1 MTIRFQNVTY
11 RYPGSDAGVFD
22 VTLDIAP
29 GELLVVI
36 GPSGSGKTTLLKL
49 LAGFLEAQSGH
60 ILVDGQDMAG
70 LPPHRRN
77 LGVVFQSYALFQ
89 HMTAAQNVAYPLK
102 VRGLSRQK
110 RLEEARLALT
120 RVGLEGFGDRLPASL
135 SGGQQQRVALARAL
149 VFSPRALL
157 LDEPLSALDAFRR
170 AEMRDE
176 IVRVQRDAAIA
187 TLHVTHDLEEAM
199 SMGDQ
204 VAVMHGGRLL
214 QVAPPQILYD
224 RPIDRRVG
232 AFVGKAN
239 LWEATISAPGQ
250 ISTAF
255 GPLSCDTQGWATG
268 AAVVAMVRPER
279 LVPLADPA
287 EGGAGGTLLTG
298 TLRHDRFAGPI
309 RRFDMALGETII
321 HGETGGYR
329 GAIAAVQ
336 IPAEAVR
343 LLPTTTLDASGV

>member
-1 MTIRFQNVTY
+1 MAIHFENVTY

-22 VTLDIAP
+22 INLEIAD

-49 LAGFLEAQSGH
+49 LAGFIEADSGR
-60 ILVDGQDMAG
+60 ILVDGQEMAG

-77 LGVVFQSYALFQ
+77 LGIVFQSYALFQ

-102 VRGLSRQK
+102 VRGIPRRERLLQARQALARV
-110 RLEEARLALT
+110 RLD
-120 RVGLEGFGDRLPASL
+120 GFADRLPSSL

-149 VFSPRALL
+149 IFSPRALL

-176 IVRVQRDAAIA
+176 IVRVQREAAIA

-199 SMGDQ
+199 SIGDR

-214 QVAPPQILYD
+214 QVAAPQTLYD
-224 RPIDRRVG
+224 TPADRRVG

-239 LWEATISAPGQ
+239 LWEARVSVPGQ
-250 ISTAF
+250 IATAF
-255 GPLSCDTQGWATG
+255 GTLPCDTQGWVPG
-268 AAVVAMVRPER
+268 SSVVALVRPER
-279 LVPLADPA
+279 VIPLANLADGRA
-287 EGGAGGTLLTG
+287 SGAVFTG
-298 TLRHDRFAGPI
+298 TLCHDRFAGPT
-309 RRFDMALGETII
+309 RRFDMAVGGAVI

-329 GAIAAVQ
+329 GGIVAVQ
-336 IPAEAVR
+336 ISPDAVR
-343 LLPTTTLDASGV
+343 LLPPTTFDA

>member
-1 MTIRFQNVTY
+1 MAIRFQNVTY
-11 RYPGSDAGVFD
+11 RYPGSNVGVFD
-22 VTLDIAP
+22 ISLDIED

-49 LAGFLEAQSGH
+49 LAGFLKAESGS
-60 ILVDGQDMAG
+60 ILVDGKDLSG

-77 LGVVFQSYALFQ
+77 LGIVFQSYALFQ
-89 HMTAAQNVAYPLK
+89 HMTALQNVAYPLK
-102 VRGLSRQK
+102 VRGLTREQ
-110 RLEEARLALT
+110 RLEQARRALI
-120 RVGLEGFGDRLPASL
+120 RVGLEDFGHRLPASL

-149 VFSPRALL
+149 VFSPSALL

-170 AEMRDE
+170 VEMRDE

-199 SMGDQ
+199 SIGDR

-224 RPIDRRVG
+224 APVDRRVA

-239 LWEATISAPGQ
+239 LWEATVTAPGR

-255 GPLSCDTQGWATG
+255 GSLPCDTAGWSTG
-268 AAVVAMVRPER
+268 AAVFALLRPER
-279 LVPLADPA
+279 LLPLASPRDA
-287 EGGAGGTLLTG
+287 GTQGAVLTG
-298 TLRHDRFAGPI
+298 ALCHDRFAGPI
-309 RRFDMALGETII
+309 RRYEMAFEGALI

-336 IPAEAVR
+336 IPPEAIR
-343 LLPTTTLDASGV
+343 LLPPTTFDT